1 MTLNLIYV
9 PIDMREFNRWAG
21 QRRLIRHGTFDEGFA
36 LHVLLSGMF
45 GKSILKPFRIFT
57 SGRHRAATLYAYTN
71 TDKRELQRLADFSA
85 TPDSQV
91 VLDPQKMLS
100 KHMPTE
106 FSPGQRLGFDVRVRP
121 VRRIKSELPDR
132 KSGRI
137 IAKGSEVDAFLVSL
151 LHRIEDGVGDEQVID
166 QHKSESRENIYFKWL
181 TERLGDS
188 AQLRKEECHL
198 SAFRRSRVMRGGR
211 SWSRGSG
218 CDLTWYSLSEGIRP
232 NFRTLS
238 EKESV
243 ATEPMAMACYCFD
256 HLDNIR
262 RKVRW

>member
-21 QRRLIRHGTFDEGFA
+21 QRRLIRHGTFYEGFA

-198 SAFRRSRVMRGGR
+198 SAFRRSRVMRGDGV
-211 SWSRGSG
+211 GP
-218 CDLTWYSLSEGIRP
+218 EGP
-232 NFRTLS
+232 DATLHGTLS
-238 EKESV
+238 VKDP
-243 ATEPMAMACYCFD
+243 TEFS
-256 HLDNIR
+256 NIV
-262 RKVRW
+262 RKGIGRHRAYGYGMLLLRPPGQY